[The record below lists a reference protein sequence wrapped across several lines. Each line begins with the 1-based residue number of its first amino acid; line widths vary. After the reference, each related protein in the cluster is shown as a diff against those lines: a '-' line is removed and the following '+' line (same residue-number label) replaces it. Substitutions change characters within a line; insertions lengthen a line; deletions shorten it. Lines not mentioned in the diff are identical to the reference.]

1 MRLATDSLLFILRS
15 MTLTLKPSNSWSSTS
30 LVVTRSDLAK
40 VLVTTVT
47 SWPAAAQSL
56 QNSYTRVPHEP

>member
-1 MRLATDSLLFILRS
+1 MRFQAGSLLFILRS
-15 MTLTLKPSNSWSSTS
+15 MTLTRKPSNSWSSTNF
-30 LVVTRSDLAK
+30 VATRSDLAK

-56 QNSYTRVPHEP
+56 QNS